1 MFAILVKH
9 NLMREDHFRSD
20 PELMATSDKEFRPIH
35 CEMVRQ
41 KLLHDFFEP
50 SSLPSNINKIPA
62 DLKHQNSSVKTSSS
76 IQEILEKFEDFQIN
90 AKEKKKK
97 EEEEK
102 NDELFDE
109 IENDEESVRRDSGIG
124 SSLEDEPRRYS
135 ITETVFEGRLNIT
148 RTQSTRSLNRPK
160 KKKRMERRGS
170 AYDHMLFDL
179 DLES

>member
-1 MFAILVKH
+1 MVK
-9 NLMREDHFRSD
+9 R
-20 PELMATSDKEFRPIH
+20 
-35 CEMVRQ
+35 
-41 KLLHDFFEP
+41 KLIHDFYEP
-50 SSLPSNINKIPA
+50 SSLPSNINKMPA

-76 IQEILEKFEDFQIN
+76 IQDILEKFEDFQIN

-102 NDELFDE
+102 REDLDDETDDL
-109 IENDEESVRRDSGIG
+109 EEPERRDSGIG

-160 KKKRMERRGS
+160 MKKRMERRGS
-170 AYDHMLFDL
+170 AYDHMLFDIDL
-179 DLES
+179 DS